1 MNVLRRKWQGLPR
14 GVVVCITALVIYVPL
29 LFIVVQSFLSA
40 PFFSRSKSWSLEAFA
55 FIFTDPD
62 FYLALRSGFILAFG
76 LVIIAIPLGGI
87 LAFLMV
93 RTDLP
98 GRRIIEPL
106 ILVPIFV
113 SPMVLGFGY
122 VVAAGPVGFFSQW
135 AQQLIG
141 FVPWNIYSMFSIVVI
156 AGLTHVPHAYLYISS
171 ALRSVGS
178 DVEEAARTVGATP
191 LQVMTSVSLP
201 MVRPSILYACVLLF
215 FLGLEVFGLM
225 LVLGDPEGNMVL
237 ATYLYKLTNKLGTPS
252 YHLMAAVAV
261 VLICITIP
269 LVMLQRRLMRTANRF
284 VTMKGKASQARALP
298 LGKWRWL
305 AGAVVV
311 AWLTVTIGVPL
322 LGVALRAFISN
333 WGVGVSLW
341 DELSLATF
349 HNIWQ
354 QPNLLRA
361 IVNSMAIGIIGG
373 ALAVICYLF
382 VGIAMHRKA
391 DNVTR
396 FLDYSVLVPRAVPG
410 LLAGLAFLWV
420 FLFVPMWLDQSLKHG
435 WLSALPVAD
444 WLREHL
450 IVQLRALRNTIF
462 SVWLAYTV
470 VWMAYGLRLIS
481 STLLQVGPEL
491 EEAARS
497 TGASRGQITRH
508 VTVPLSR
515 YGLIGSWLLMFLIFE
530 REYSTG
536 VYLLSPGTETIGS
549 MLVSLWAAGAIGRAL
564 VYNPPVILLDEP
576 LSNLDAKLR
585 EEARVFLR
593 ELIIKLGLSA
603 LMVTHDQNEAMAIS
617 DRILLLNN
625 GVIEQQ
631 GTPQEMYG
639 SPATLFAAEFMG
651 SNNRLHGKVMALE
664 NGRARI
670 EGASWSLWGR
680 AGEGVS
686 VGEPATAVIRVERL
700 RLDGAAQDNSLQLPL
715 LTSMY
720 LGDRW
725 EYLFR
730 TEGDDFPLRAYG
742 TALRDAEHCHLTLPA
757 EDVWI
762 FPQR

>member
-298 LGKWRWL
+298 LGKWRWV

-435 WLSALPVAD
+435 WLSALPVA
-444 WLREHL
+444 
-450 IVQLRALRNTIF
+450 
-462 SVWLAYTV
+462 
-470 VWMAYGLRLIS
+470 YGLRLIS

-549 MLVSLWAAGAIGRAL
+549 MLVSLWAAGAIDIVAAL
-564 VYNPPVILLDEP
+564 SFINILL
-576 LSNLDAKLR
+576 
-585 EEARVFLR
+585 VV
-593 ELIIKLGLSA
+593 IGLG
-603 LMVTHDQNEAMAIS
+603 I
-617 DRILLLNN
+617 
-625 GVIEQQ
+625 
-631 GTPQEMYG
+631 
-639 SPATLFAAEFMG
+639 
-651 SNNRLHGKVMALE
+651 
-664 NGRARI
+664 
-670 EGASWSLWGR
+670 
-680 AGEGVS
+680 
-686 VGEPATAVIRVERL
+686 
-700 RLDGAAQDNSLQLPL
+700 
-715 LTSMY
+715 
-720 LGDRW
+720 
-725 EYLFR
+725 
-730 TEGDDFPLRAYG
+730 
-742 TALRDAEHCHLTLPA
+742 ALRFGVKLHD
-757 EDVWI
+757 
-762 FPQR
+762 